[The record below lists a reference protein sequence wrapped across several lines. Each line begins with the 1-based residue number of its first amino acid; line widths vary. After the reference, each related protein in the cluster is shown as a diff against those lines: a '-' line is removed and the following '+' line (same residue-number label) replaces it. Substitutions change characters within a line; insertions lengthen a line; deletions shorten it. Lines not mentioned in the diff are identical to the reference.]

1 MVGKEVRD
9 EAETVPGTVVYYQGT
24 LRTHADRST
33 EQSDTW
39 YIHRCKTCSVRIG
52 RPYLDAMD
60 QPRDQ
65 WDADI
70 RNNPC

>member
-9 EAETVPGTVVYYQGT
+9 EAKMVPGTVVYYQGT
-24 LRTHADRST
+24 LRTHTNRSP

-39 YIHRCKTCSVRIG
+39 HIHRCKTCSVRIG
-52 RPYLDAMD
+52 RPHLDAMD

-65 WDADI
+65 WDAAI